1 MAKSKKKNF
10 VLDTSVILHSPYCL
24 DSFEDNNIYIPAI
37 VLEELDKLK
46 TGFDSRSYN
55 AREFIRQLESYR
67 STGDLLGGV
76 KLKNGG
82 KLFVRFHIEDKGAP
96 IELGKNINDNF
107 ILKAALNLKSK
118 SSRTTVLVSKDVNL
132 RIKAEVIGIKAEDY
146 YHEKS
151 FQCLNS
157 NDIIYV
163 SSDENIDKIYEK
175 NLIDIDEIE
184 VQFDQNSETLPDYA
198 IVASL
203 MNSKKTALCRIVNEE
218 SSRKLELLK
227 NQPANFYISP
237 LNYKQKF
244 LYDALMRDDIKLV
257 FAIGF
262 AGTGKTLLSIAS
274 GLSQV
279 LTQKYKKMVI
289 TRSHVPMG
297 RDLGY
302 LPGNLNEKLEPWLK
316 PIYDNMELI
325 LDNISEDKQPASKDN
340 ALLKKHMNELT
351 LDYLKSTNFVE
362 VEAINFI
369 RGRTFHDSF
378 LIIDEAQNLT
388 PHEVKTI
395 ITRAGQNTKIV
406 MTGDPSQID
415 NPYLDEKD
423 NGLVYSSERF
433 KKNKSKIAASIILDK
448 CERSEIAQEASD
460 FLK

>member
-1 MAKSKKKNF
+1 
-10 VLDTSVILHSPYCL
+10 
-24 DSFEDNNIYIPAI
+24 
-37 VLEELDKLK
+37 
-46 TGFDSRSYN
+46 
-55 AREFIRQLESYR
+55 
-67 STGDLLGGV
+67 
-76 KLKNGG
+76 
-82 KLFVRFHIEDKGAP
+82 
-96 IELGKNINDNF
+96 
-107 ILKAALNLKSK
+107 
-118 SSRTTVLVSKDVNL
+118 
-132 RIKAEVIGIKAEDY
+132 
-146 YHEKS
+146 
-151 FQCLNS
+151 
-157 NDIIYV
+157 
-163 SSDENIDKIYEK
+163 
-175 NLIDIDEIE
+175 
-184 VQFDQNSETLPDYA
+184 
-198 IVASL
+198 
-203 MNSKKTALCRIVNEE
+203 
-218 SSRKLELLK
+218 
-227 NQPANFYISP
+227 
-237 LNYKQKF
+237 
-244 LYDALMRDDIKLV
+244 MRDDIKLV

-279 LTQKYKKMVI
+279 LIQKYKKMVI

-325 LDNISEDKQPASKDN
+325 LDNISEDKQPVSKDN

-351 LDYLKSTNFVE
+351 LDYLKSTKFIE

-406 MTGDPSQID
+406 LTGDPSQID

-433 KKNKSKIAASIILDK
+433 KKNKSKIAVTVILDR

-460 FLK
+460 FLV